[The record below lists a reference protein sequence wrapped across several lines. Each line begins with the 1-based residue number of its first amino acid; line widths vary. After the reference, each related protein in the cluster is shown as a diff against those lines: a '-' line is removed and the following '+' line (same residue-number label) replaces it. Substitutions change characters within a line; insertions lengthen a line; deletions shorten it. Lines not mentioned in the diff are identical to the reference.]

1 MENTKSDHD
10 KRKRRVN
17 GIFAM
22 PKAVPAI
29 LLNIL
34 LERFSTNATL
44 AILVLYLNRKLS
56 FDPSLST
63 ALFHTNELLAYGFT
77 IFGAIIADSWWGHF
91 KTILWMSLVF
101 AVGSVIVS
109 VGSIEQLHLPT
120 TAFTIVGLLIA
131 VVGSGSTR
139 ANLIAF
145 GGDQYEASDQGEEL
159 KLYFSIQIFFLKTG
173 SLLGR
178 FVNPMLKNI
187 ECFGMSDCYPV
198 GFGTPAIAMIV
209 GFLLLLTVKSS
220 CLRKPPSGN
229 MLIKV
234 IRCMMDAI
242 AEKWKRHN
250 EEPKSHWLDYAEMK
264 HGAHLVAETKI
275 VIGILKLYIPLPI
288 FWAVYMQ
295 QGSRWIFQA
304 TRMNGDIGFYTVT
317 PDQMIVLNPA
327 FVIISLP
334 LCNYVIYPLISKFQ
348 ITTLL
353 QKMTIG
359 GMLAVVASIVAAV
372 IENKIDKNFLNILW
386 LAPQFFLLAL
396 SENFLFVSHLSFAYT
411 EAPASM
417 KSVMTSFV
425 FVVIA
430 VGNLFVVFISGSKI
444 FESQSIEFLFFA
456 GILFVSMLIFG
467 GLAYRY
473 QPIHRLS

>member
-234 IRCMMDAI
+234 IRCMM
-242 AEKWKRHN
+242 
-250 EEPKSHWLDYAEMK
+250 
-264 HGAHLVAETKI
+264 
-275 VIGILKLYIPLPI
+275 
-288 FWAVYMQ
+288 
-295 QGSRWIFQA
+295 
-304 TRMNGDIGFYTVT
+304 
-317 PDQMIVLNPA
+317 
-327 FVIISLP
+327 
-334 LCNYVIYPLISKFQ
+334 
-348 ITTLL
+348 
-353 QKMTIG
+353 
-359 GMLAVVASIVAAV
+359 
-372 IENKIDKNFLNILW
+372 
-386 LAPQFFLLAL
+386 
-396 SENFLFVSHLSFAYT
+396 
-411 EAPASM
+411 
-417 KSVMTSFV
+417 
-425 FVVIA
+425 
-430 VGNLFVVFISGSKI
+430 
-444 FESQSIEFLFFA
+444 
-456 GILFVSMLIFG
+456 
-467 GLAYRY
+467 
-473 QPIHRLS
+473 